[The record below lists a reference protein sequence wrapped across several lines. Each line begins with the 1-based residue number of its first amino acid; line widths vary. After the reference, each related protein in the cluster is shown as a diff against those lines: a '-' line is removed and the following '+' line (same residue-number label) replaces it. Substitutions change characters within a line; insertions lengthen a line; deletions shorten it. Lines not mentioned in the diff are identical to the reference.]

1 MSGFRSASRR
11 VMSRAVVLGCV
22 LGGLL
27 WAGCG
32 PTTEVLR
39 LPGAAEE
46 LAAVAPAEVEVYRG
60 LSRVPCDYRR
70 VALVEARASEEV
82 GPSGGVSQLALIR
95 AARQEAGPVG
105 ANAIVID
112 SVQTQL
118 LTETEV
124 KADTAG
130 YARTESSRS
139 LGRAVFLAIREDRPC
154 EAPGSKAPAPTQPPQ
169 REDAK
174 PRRWSGEQGTRPA
187 THRPVRSM
195 KSRQRQPTPSGSPCR
210 SG

>member
-1 MSGFRSASRR
+1 
-11 VMSRAVVLGCV
+11 MSRAVVLGCV

-82 GPSGGVSQLALIR
+82 GPSGGVS
-95 AARQEAGPVG
+95 
-105 ANAIVID
+105 
-112 SVQTQL
+112 
-118 LTETEV
+118 
-124 KADTAG
+124 
-130 YARTESSRS
+130 
-139 LGRAVFLAIREDRPC
+139 
-154 EAPGSKAPAPTQPPQ
+154 
-169 REDAK
+169 
-174 PRRWSGEQGTRPA
+174 
-187 THRPVRSM
+187 
-195 KSRQRQPTPSGSPCR
+195 
-210 SG
+210 